1 MTITRLQPNPGLLSH
16 ALVHNGIVYITGQVP
31 ADRTQDVAGQTS
43 QVLARIDVLL
53 AEAGSDKSHIL
64 FAQIWLKH
72 AVQDFA
78 AMNAVWREWIPQD
91 ALPARATVE
100 ANMAADNILVEIA
113 LQAAVKA

>member
-31 ADRTQDVAGQTS
+31 TDRTQDVAGQTA
-43 QVLARIDVLL
+43 QVLARIDALL
-53 AEAGSDKSHIL
+53 AEADSDKSHIL
-64 FAQIWLKH
+64 FAQVWLKH

-78 AMNAVWREWIPQD
+78 AMNAVWRGWVPQD

-100 ANMAADNILVEIA
+100 ANMAADNILVEISV
-113 LQAAVKA
+113 QAAVKA

>member
-1 MTITRLQPNPGLLSH
+1 MSIQRFQALPGRLSH

-31 ADRTQDVAGQTS
+31 RDVTRDVAGQTAE
-43 QVLARIDVLL
+43 VLARVDELL

-72 AVQDFA
+72 VVKDFD
-78 AMNAVWREWIPQD
+78 AMNSVWKEWIPHD

-100 ANMAADNILVEIA
+100 ANLANEGILVEIS